1 MIPKFRAWDTFK
13 KNWVKHF
20 FITENGLIYNME
32 QQHRDL
38 IGAIPIEK
46 SGLILMQS
54 TGLFDNNGVEIFEG
68 DVVNAYDLDRD
79 EGRIFKTVDLVGVVE
94 YKGISFCLKDD
105 RGIYNDLWIN
115 AEEYKVIGN
124 IHEHPHLVEAADGH

>member
-54 TGLFDNNGVEIFEG
+54 TGLFDKNGVEIFEG
-68 DVVNAYDLDRD
+68 DVVKRVSLIP
-79 EGRIFKTVDLVGVVE
+79 GGKDLVGVVKMLE
-94 YKGISFCLKDD
+94 GCWVIDD
-105 RGIYNDLWIN
+105 GKQAILLWTEVDENI
-115 AEEYKVIGN
+115 VIGN
-124 IHEHPHLVEAADGH
+124 IHQHSELLENSDGH